1 MSYIMLGLGWV
12 LKLMYIL
19 VNNYGVAILLFTIVV
34 KAILMPLTVKQQ
46 KSMLKTQKLQPLLMD
61 LQKKYENDKEK
72 LNQET
77 MKLYQKYQVNPMSG
91 CLPMLIQF
99 PIIIALYWVVKQ
111 PIIYI
116 MGVASGDIWRIVW
129 AMNDWSQASQA
140 NLDALNHL
148 LETMKID
155 TGNFIG
161 YFTDANFKNF
171 GQYEIPIARFLHANP
186 EIMNSSWIVE
196 TGKSYRLIDF
206 NFCGIDLSQTPSL
219 GSLLGLIMGSVPEGG
234 ITWNLTGLWL
244 IPILAG
250 GSSYLTSK
258 ISQAMQPPQPVQKD
272 ENGVEKP
279 NTMKTMMVIMPL
291 FSAWIAFSLPAAIG
305 FYWILSSVIQILQ
318 QLVVNKV
325 ADPGVTDDDIKE
337 EIENAKKNRKKRKK

>member
-34 KAILMPLTVKQQ
+34 KAILLPLTVKQQ

-116 MGVASGDIWRIVW
+116 MGVASSDIWRIVW
-129 AMNDWSQASQA
+129 AMNDWGQASQA

-155 TGNFIG
+155 TSNFVG

-196 TGKSYRLIDF
+196 TGKVYRLIDF

-234 ITWNLTGLWL
+234 ITWNLIGLWL

-318 QLVVNKV
+318 QMVVNKV

>member
-1 MSYIMLGLGWV
+1 MLGLGWV

-116 MGVASGDIWRIVW
+116 MGVASSDIWRIVW
-129 AMNDWSQASQA
+129 AMNDWGQASQA

-155 TGNFIG
+155 TSNFVG

-196 TGKSYRLIDF
+196 TGKVYRLIDF

-234 ITWNLTGLWL
+234 ITWNLIGLWL

-318 QLVVNKV
+318 QMVVNKV

>member
-116 MGVASGDIWRIVW
+116 MGVASSDIWRIVW
-129 AMNDWSQASQA
+129 AMNDWGQASQG

-155 TGNFIG
+155 TSNFVG

-196 TGKSYRLIDF
+196 TGKVYRLIDF

-234 ITWNLTGLWL
+234 ITWNLIGLWL

-318 QLVVNKV
+318 QMVVNKV

>member
-116 MGVASGDIWRIVW
+116 MGVASSDIWRIVW
-129 AMNDWSQASQA
+129 AMNDWGQASQA

-155 TGNFIG
+155 TSNFVG

-196 TGKSYRLIDF
+196 TGKVYRLIDF

-234 ITWNLTGLWL
+234 ITWNLIGLWL

-318 QLVVNKV
+318 QMVVNKV

>member
-19 VNNYGVAILLFTIVV
+19 VNNYGVAILLFTILI
-34 KAILMPLTVKQQ
+34 KAALMPLTIKQQ
-46 KSMLKTQKLQPLLMD
+46 KSMLKTQKLQPLLMEI
-61 LQKKYENDKEK
+61 QKKYENDKEK

-91 CLPMLIQF
+91 CLPMLIQL
-99 PIIIALYWVVKQ
+99 PIIMALYWVVKQ

-116 MGVASGDIWRIVW
+116 MGVASEDIWRVVW
-129 AMNDWSQASQA
+129 AMNDWAQLSDA
-140 NLDALNHL
+140 NGAALSGL
-148 LETMKID
+148 LESLKID
-155 TGNFIG
+155 PNNFIG
-161 YFTDANFKNF
+161 FFTDQSFKNF
-171 GQYEIPIARFLHANP
+171 GQYEISIAHFLHANP
-186 EIMNSSWIVE
+186 EIMDSSWIVE
-196 TGKSYRLIDF
+196 TGKTYRLIDF
-206 NFCGIDLSQTPSL
+206 NFLGIDLSQTPSL
-219 GSLLGLIMGSVPEGG
+219 GSLLGLIMGRVPEGG
-234 ITWNLTGLWL
+234 FSWNLIGLWL
-244 IPILAG
+244 IPLLAG

-279 NTMKTMMVIMPL
+279 NTMKTMMIMMPL

-318 QLVVNKV
+318 QIVVNRV
-325 ADPGVTDDDIKE
+325 ADPGVTDEDIKE
-337 EIENAKKNRKKRKK
+337 EMENAKKNRKKRKK

>member
-116 MGVASGDIWRIVW
+116 MGVASSDIWRIVW
-129 AMNDWSQASQA
+129 AMNDWGQASQE

-155 TGNFIG
+155 TSNFVG

-196 TGKSYRLIDF
+196 TGKVYRLIDF

-234 ITWNLTGLWL
+234 ITWNLIGLWL

-318 QLVVNKV
+318 QMVVNKV